1 MPSALRN
8 LFEQNMEPG
17 LELIVSLLIL
27 LGMLVSLCGLIVP
40 VFPGLVV
47 IWVLA
52 LLYGILSGFGVLGA
66 VLFVIITV
74 LAILGEI
81 SDNLLMSKKAR
92 QEGGRWRS
100 IAFAYIAGIVCSI
113 VFTPLAGCAGS
124 TLLGRILLQ
133 QGSQKSL
140 RRHQGHGH
148 WLGLVIRVALCG
160 RTDDDYAV
168 GDLGMG
174 VKRLI

>member
-1 MPSALRN
+1 
-8 LFEQNMEPG
+8 MEPT
-17 LELIVSLLIL
+17 LELIISLFIL

-52 LLYGILSGFGVLGA
+52 LLYGIIGGFGMLGA

-92 QEGGRWRS
+92 QEGARWRS
-100 IAFAYIAGIVCSI
+100 IALAYIAGVVCSI
-113 VFTPLAGCAGS
+113 VFTPLIGIAAA
-124 TLLGRILLQ
+124 LGALFLAEYIFSRDYRKALAVTKGMAI
-133 QGSQKSL
+133 GWGWAFVA
-140 RRHQGHGH
+140 RFGV
-148 WLGLVIRVALCG
+148 GLMMIALW
-160 RTDDDYAV
+160 A
-168 GDLGMG
+168 
-174 VKRLI
+174 IWAWA